1 MEYLNEDGHLT
12 LRSVTQGYLEAIRVS
27 QGAVRSAQRHSEA
40 NSGQFEFEF
49 SILDSNF
56 SFFVSDFAMC
66 CVCVCVRFTSVSCVY
81 VDTDRVLKKFK
92 QNQQNHC

>member
-40 NSGQFEFEF
+40 VRANSGQFEFEF

-66 CVCVCVRFTSVSCVY
+66 CV
-81 VDTDRVLKKFK
+81 
-92 QNQQNHC
+92 